1 MFSRVEVP
9 WHGLGYISDRALTLE
24 EAIPAAGLDW
34 EMQKVPAVI
43 HLNGEV
49 IPNEGMFDLVRMDK
63 KISFGQC
70 TEQYKICQNREL
82 GEFVQALTGD
92 SEAEFETAGALD
104 YGRRVWFLCRLRKEL
119 YVAGDKILPFFL
131 ISGSHDGKGG
141 IIVCMTPI
149 RVVCA
154 NTLAMAL
161 KGTKRVISVRHIGD
175 IEQRLSEKSRILGL
189 TTKYVETFEEM
200 ANKLVM
206 KKVTDAAIETL
217 LKEVLF
223 PIKEDAAKR
232 GITLMENARD
242 IVRNCLKKEDL
253 ANVNKTAWGVY
264 NAVADYSDHDRIIK
278 GAEKNFRAASE
289 RGFVRTWE
297 EQDQKLK
304 DATLSYLLS
313 V

>member
-1 MFSRVEVP
+1 MFSRVLPP
-9 WHGLGYISDRALTLE
+9 WHGIANITDHALTLD

-34 EMQKVPAVI
+34 EMAKVPSVI
-43 HLNGEV
+43 HLNGEI
-49 IPNEGMFDLVRMDK
+49 IPNEGVFDLVRMDK

-70 TEQYKICQNREL
+70 TDQYVIAQNREL

-92 SEAEFETAGALD
+92 ENAEFETAGVLD

-119 YVAGDKILPFFL
+119 YVAGDAIMPYFL

-141 IIVCMTPI
+141 IVVCMTPI

-161 KGTKRVISVRHIGD
+161 KGAKRVISVRHIGD
-175 IEQRLSEKSRILGL
+175 IEARLSERARILGL
-189 TTKYVETFEEM
+189 TKVYVETFEEM
-200 ANKLVM
+200 ANKLVA
-206 KKVTDAAIETL
+206 KKISKVATEKL
-217 LKEVLF
+217 LTEVLF
-223 PIKEDAAKR
+223 PIKEGAAKR
-232 GITLMENARD
+232 GVTLMENARD

-253 ANVNKTAWGVY
+253 ANINHTAWGVY
-264 NAVADYSDHDRIIK
+264 NAVADYSDHERIIK
-278 GAEKNFRAASE
+278 GIEKDLRAAQE